1 MQRLKQVIKILVAMG
16 LYIMVMDFILKELLR
31 DFFQNDRGYIV
42 LSVLS
47 SVILF
52 FILKVETFFICLGT
66 AFILML
72 PSFLGGSLE
81 NYLSFGCI
89 FLIVSIGLSILIFS
103 FHLLLLMILTFLT
116 FIKSDKIFP
125 IIAVL
130 EKKASD
136 VWDESEKKTK
146 SKHFYVNCLKK
157 SWFLFLFLRR
167 RSATESPNFFA
178 TYLGVELF
186 KNLKK
191 YVNSNENNKLK

>member
-1 MQRLKQVIKILVAMG
+1 MQRLKQVIKIIVAMV
-16 LYIMVMDFILKELLR
+16 LFSMVMDFILKDLLR
-31 DFFQNDRGYIV
+31 DFFQNDTGYII
-42 LSVLS
+42 LSVLA

-52 FILKVETFFICLGT
+52 FILKVPTFFICLGT

-72 PSFLGGSLE
+72 PSFFRESLE

-103 FHLLLLMILTFLT
+103 FHLLLLMILTFLI

-130 EKKASD
+130 EKKASY
-136 VWDESEKKTK
+136 VWDESEKETK
-146 SKHFYVNCLKK
+146 SQDFYVNCLKK

-167 RSATESPNFFA
+167 RSAADSPKFFA